1 MSRKVPS
8 RCIFFLSTRRAELM
22 SLSRTNT
29 CMTAPRSYACLIQ
42 PSPCSEKKPRG
53 SDFRARPL
61 GLPQIDR
68 GGLALITALHLE
80 AHALAFVEI
89 AHTSAFDSRY
99 VYEHIFRPVLRL
111 DEAVAF
117 LGIEPLHGS
126 NRHFRPL
133 QIKNSPPL
141 TGERCG
147 HTTTSNGERSGAR
160 SRLGRQAEP

>member
-22 SLSRTNT
+22 SLSRTKT
-29 CMTAPRSYACLIQ
+29 CMTAPRSYACFDSALRE
-42 PSPCSEKKPRG
+42 SKPRG
-53 SDFRARPL
+53 SGFRARPL

-68 GGLALITALHLE
+68 GGLALVTALHLE
-80 AHALAFVEI
+80 AHALAFVEV
-89 AHTSAFDSRY
+89 AHTGAFDSRY

-126 NRHFRPL
+126 NRHFRPS
-133 QIKNSPPL
+133 QIEKPPPL
-141 TGERCG
+141 MSERCG
-147 HTTTSNGERSGAR
+147 HTTTSNGEQSGAR
-160 SRLGRQAEP
+160 